1 MVVASLVIALV
12 TLILALF
19 IHSETRDIFSRVN
32 LMVHTL
38 PGARDVN
45 RCIRDIENSKEER
58 ATIVCDAP
66 KNTHLEFVQPAPKI
80 SRPRRIKNGFWRFLR
95 KVAGCWSGDVF
106 HESMVRESG
115 LGKWQ
120 IRCVGIGSSA
130 LGTLLKGGWE
140 PFGVTRANEVWLRK
154 HSNIDD

>member
-45 RCIRDIENSKEER
+45 RCIKDIEDSKEER

-66 KNTHLEFVQPAPKI
+66 KNTHLAWELPALTI
-80 SRPRRIKNGFWRFLR
+80 SRRRRIKNGFWRFLR
-95 KVAGCWSGDVF
+95 KVTGCWSGDVF
-106 HESMVRESG
+106 HESIVKESG
-115 LGKWQ
+115 LGKWE
-120 IRCVGIGSSA
+120 IKSVNMRSSD
-130 LGTLLKGGWE
+130 LGRLLRGGWE
-140 PFGVTRANEVWLRK
+140 PFGVTPANEVWVRK
-154 HSNIDD
+154 HFSTDR